1 MKPLVLII
9 TLVFCTPIFAYELLV
24 IQGVSKEKQT
34 FVVRNTDVG
43 NKDIFEGQKATF
55 TSDNVAIIAKALT
68 VTNEFVQWEIMND
81 YTDTPFTQGEI
92 VTMHDAREH
101 LWALTPEVAK
111 KKYFRRTTYRPRR
124 SIEGQFFFSKGVS
137 ESYSGGGDAQNI
149 NRGGVHIE
157 GSLRTEIS
165 MNFTMSYGLRYVR
178 EVANLADASLI
189 NTRFLGVV
197 EGRYYF
203 PPMIDFYNAR
213 IGLGLGAGYGQT
225 RSEITGSITSGNA
238 VLLPSTKI
246 SLMLP
251 IDYENDFEF
260 VAAFESVRLDEQD
273 ANETEQTTN
282 IIISK
287 AGIIYRRHL

>member
-1 MKPLVLII
+1 MIRRPPRS
-9 TLVFCTPIFAYELLV
+9 TR
-24 IQGVSKEKQT
+24 KESSAAS
-34 FVVRNTDVG
+34 DVY
-43 NKDIFEGQKATF
+43 KRQ
-55 TSDNVAIIAKALT
+55 
-68 VTNEFVQWEIMND
+68 
-81 YTDTPFTQGEI
+81 PFTQGEI

-178 EVANLADASLI
+178 EVANLADASII